1 MLVEGDGAMRIAE
14 WLTYTGIEQ
23 LKELNRFYG
32 LESNLHSK
40 HELICTL
47 LRQINRKTKL
57 KEVMDQL
64 TISEN
69 RFLQLIMLDHS
80 PSYTM
85 EELIGKGRAA
95 LQDLEGEPRSL
106 VVQAIKRGWLFPGF
120 SPGTRDLFFVPIDIR
135 EQLLQ
140 LLIAPYQQYSLN
152 HEPDVYRT
160 EEGLLW
166 RDLLQFLIFVQKEM
180 VKRAQD
186 GAIYKQQQKQLFHS
200 FAIQEQP
207 LHKKGPRFGFGRSYH
222 LYPDRFSLIY
232 DYAFYQQYIYENM
245 DETLC
250 LTEKGQGK
258 CIHIDSSEAQ
268 EMYRFWIRLYRRP
281 IHNLP
286 IIIRWIGFL
295 TKQNWMPLDQVYQVV
310 EQWIRD
316 YYYETKRSLF
326 RKVIQMM
333 LHVGV
338 IKLGKKNEQSFICL
352 TPSGRK
358 WVDGISAFEEQMIE
372 EDFLHQAGNK

>member
-1 MLVEGDGAMRIAE
+1 MRIAE

-47 LRQINRKTKL
+47 LREMSQKTKL
-57 KEVMDQL
+57 KEIMDQL
-64 TISEN
+64 KVTEN
-69 RFLQLIMLDHS
+69 RFLQLILLDHS
-80 PSYTM
+80 PSFTM

-95 LQDLEGEPRSL
+95 LQDEEGEPRSL
-106 VVQAIKRGWLFPGF
+106 VVQAIKRGWLFPGY
-120 SPGTRDLFFVPIDIR
+120 SARTRDLFFVPMDLR

-140 LLIAPYQQYSLN
+140 LLMDPYQESFLD
-152 HEPDVYRT
+152 HEPDIYRN

-166 RDLLQFLIFVQKEM
+166 RDLLQFLSFVQKEM
-180 VKRAQD
+180 VKRTQD
-186 GAIYKQQQKQLFHS
+186 GAIYKQQQKQLFQS

-207 LHKKGPRFGFGRSYH
+207 ITKKGPRFGFGRSYH

-245 DETLC
+245 DGTLC

-258 CIHIDSSEAQ
+258 CTHIDSSEAQ

-281 IHNLP
+281 IQNLP
-286 IIIRWIGFL
+286 IVIRWIGL
-295 TKQNWMPLDQVYQVV
+295 LSKQHWISFDQVYQVV

-316 YYYETKRSLF
+316 YYYETKQSLF

-338 IKLGKKNEQSFICL
+338 VQLGKTNEHSWIRL

-358 WVDGISAFEEQMIE
+358 WVDVISAFEEKMIE
-372 EDFLHQAGNK
+372 EEFLNQAGNK